1 MCRHLL
7 FLNCTPFIDVQIQGS
22 LVHQQVPAVRYCS
35 PTPQASHFQLYP
47 LTCTNFTFSPNCN
60 YIACDSKSWEC
71 RFGKSG
77 RFHFSGVF
85 LDNTRSAQQRAAS
98 GLFVVVAKHEGQ
110 PKGEQGTSLII
121 CSDVVRQSDA
131 TLRSEVVR
139 CKGHFDT
146 CRGRGFRT

>member
-77 RFHFSGVF
+77 RFDFSGVF
-85 LDNTRSAQQRAAS
+85 LDNTRSAQQRAVS
-98 GLFVVVAKHEGQ
+98 
-110 PKGEQGTSLII
+110 TYRIRS
-121 CSDVVRQSDA
+121 
-131 TLRSEVVR
+131 RSEVSRLIRSKERMLLLEHFHWLWTGRR
-139 CKGHFDT
+139 C
-146 CRGRGFRT
+146 R